1 MPTVLR
7 KSGFSFKINIH
18 DHEPMHVHVWKQGR
32 QVLINFEDT
41 VSMRKNYGMNQNEI
55 RQAINIV
62 VENQEFLQVKWRE
75 IYG

>member
-1 MPTVLR
+1 
-7 KSGFSFKINIH
+7 
-18 DHEPMHVHVWKQGR
+18 
-32 QVLINFEDT
+32 LINFEDT